1 MNLEKYTIY
10 NILIKYRYL
19 HIVLFIMFVFSLLFT
34 NIKTIK
40 NYSVYFLNG
49 LGIYTEEVKNVEI
62 TSNDYNEPGSWH
74 IDKHAEWVDTD
85 KAKIT
90 FDVNTVLKSGQ
101 RKKDIILVMDT
112 SESMMFNGKMDK
124 AKEDSIDL
132 IDRIMDDVNNRIA
145 LIRFSTN
152 AEILSSFTNDAV
164 FLRNKIEDMYSD
176 GDTNYY
182 DALLKVTSILEGYTQ
197 ESGKDLIMLFI
208 TDGFPSI
215 AISKH
220 VGTYQLLKNAHPY
233 LKAYGIQY
241 EMGADVIE
249 DIKKISDR
257 QFVAKKENLKNILFD
272 ATFDPDL
279 YDYFTIEDYLDNNYF
294 ENVTVDKIE
303 VNTGTVSVDG
313 NKITWDL
320 TDNSEFKTGMQGSM
334 RIIAKLKDEYINTD
348 GLFPT
353 NIKEKI
359 VSKANGGNENS
370 VESNLT
376 PILKNYFEVKYEVNA
391 PSTCSLPGYP
401 NEKHYVYQ
409 NVTKKTIDLFCEGYL
424 FKGWKIDSNDDED
437 IIHINDD
444 VFKMPTHDVTIRGTW
459 TKQAVT
465 KTMDGTV
472 KQKATLYKVF
482 QDYNG
487 TYSREYTGAH
497 QDSMAGDG
505 DKKIYM
511 WTADTTKDIS
521 NKNNV
526 IFGDFCWEMVRTTDT
541 GGVKLIYNGEA
552 VNDKCLDTREKH
564 NGIKYGGNQSSF
576 SSNYYYGTDYEYD
589 EGTKKYRLNGT
600 KFRETWSS
608 STAESLNGTY
618 TCKLSTENGTC
629 STLYYIYGKYS
640 DEYPIYLSLTSR
652 DTPFY
657 SIGNSSYNTIS
668 YYSLA
673 GFGYMYNKYYIYDDL
688 DYKIEYMLYK
698 TQISTRL
705 VYSDTYRYENGR
717 YYIDDENAHGADE
730 LNNSEEL
737 VGKYIF
743 TWPSHDSYNGNYNDG
758 SIGYVISATD
768 GEIRYVSLRN
778 GDTIDSVDNTYTFG
792 SDYTPNDDGT
802 YTILTPVNIT
812 KRDWFTQKNN
822 MNNKFVCKN
831 AVDNK
836 CEDIWYIYYVSDN
849 SFLYNSVN
857 DKYLFSNGFTY
868 EDGSYI
874 LDNTRIET
882 WYFGDTRLKS
892 HHYTCFDLTGQC
904 EEIKFVAAINNLGLS
919 YLTLK
924 NGESI
929 NDAVINM
936 TSVPDINKNDSN
948 AKMTIEKWYEHNLLE
963 LADYTEDV
971 IFCNNRTLENLGS
984 YDPNTGDP
992 TKYLTIKPNNSNTMK
1007 CAQETD
1013 MFSVSNPKAKLKYKV
1028 GLINKDEHKNARLKL
1043 LSNDSNSKYL
1053 WTISPSGFSGSVSME
1068 CQNNGGCGAS
1078 MNQAMRPVIS
1088 LIPEIEYISGDGS
1101 MDDPFKID
1109 TTGNN

>member
-1 MNLEKYTIY
+1 MKLEKYTIY

-40 NYSVYFLNG
+40 NYSVHFLNG

-112 SESMMFNGKMDK
+112 SESMLFNGKMDK

-176 GDTNYY
+176 GDTNYN

-197 ESGKDLIMLFI
+197 ESGKDLIMLFV

-220 VGTYQLLKNAHPY
+220 VGTYQLLKSAYPY

-241 EMGADVIE
+241 EMGAAVIE

-257 QFVAKKENLKNILFD
+257 QFVAKKENLRNILFD

-294 ENVTVDKIE
+294 ENVTVDKVE

-320 TDNSEFKTGMQGSM
+320 IDNSEFKTGMQGSM

-348 GLFPT
+348 GLYPT

-370 VESNLT
+370 IESNLT

-391 PSTCSLPGYP
+391 PSTCSLPGYQ
-401 NEKHYVYQ
+401 NEKYYVYQ

-424 FKGWKIDSNDDED
+424 FKGWKIDSADDRD

-444 VFKMPTHDVTIRGTW
+444 MFKMPTHDVTIRGTW
-459 TKQAVT
+459 TKQAIT

-487 TYSREYTGAH
+487 TFSVEYTDEH
-497 QDSMAGDG
+497 QDSMAGAG
-505 DKKIYM
+505 DKKIYT
-511 WTADTTKDIS
+511 WTTDTTKDIS

-526 IFGDFCWEMVRTTDT
+526 IFGDKCWEMYRTTDT

-552 VNDKCLDTREKH
+552 EDDKCLDTRGTH
-564 NGIKYGGNQSSF
+564 NGMKYGLSRFSF
-576 SSNYYYGTDYEYD
+576 SSEYYYGTDFVYD
-589 EGTKKYRLNGT
+589 EGTKKFRLSGT
-600 KFRETWSS
+600 KFRETWSI
-608 STAESLNGTY
+608 STAESLNGKY
-618 TCKLSTENGTC
+618 TCMLNTENGSC
-629 STLYYIYGKYS
+629 STLYYINGIDS
-640 DEYPIYLSLTSR
+640 DDYPFYISYTANN
-652 DTPFY
+652 TPFY
-657 SIGNSSYNTIS
+657 SVGSSAYNDIP
-668 YYSLA
+668 YYSIA
-673 GFGYMYNKYYIYDDL
+673 GAGYMYNKYYIYNTKNA
-688 DYKIEYMLYK
+688 KIEYMLNK
-698 TQISTRL
+698 TQISQTLR
-705 VYSDTYRYENGR
+705 YSDTYSY
-717 YYIDDENAHGADE
+717 DDETHYYKFNDSDAHSPDE

-743 TWPSHDSYNGNYNDG
+743 TSPSHNTSDHYYYTSFM
-758 SIGYVISATD
+758 GYVVSATD
-768 GEIRYVSLRN
+768 GEIRYVVLCDGASLESA
-778 GDTIDSVDNTYTFG
+778 DYTYTFG
-792 SDYTPNDDGT
+792 SSYSPNPDGT
-802 YTILTPVNIT
+802 YTIDDPINIS
-812 KRDWFTQKNN
+812 KRDWFTYKNN
-822 MNNKFVCKN
+822 MKNKFVCKN

-836 CEDIWYIYYVSDN
+836 CEDVWFIYYMSDSTFMYNSIQDNYIY
-849 SFLYNSVN
+849 
-857 DKYLFSNGFTY
+857 SNGFIY
-868 EDGSYI
+868 ENGSYK
-874 LDNTRIET
+874 LDSDRINT
-882 WYFGDTRLKS
+882 WYFGDTRLKN
-892 HHYTCFDLTGQC
+892 HHYTCFDLTGEC
-904 EEIKFVAAINNLGLS
+904 EELNFVTSTSNNGLQ
-919 YLTLK
+919 YITLK
-924 NGESI
+924 NGESVT
-929 NDAVINM
+929 DAITNM
-936 TSVPDINKNDSN
+936 SSALDINKNDSA
-948 AKMTIEKWYEHNLLE
+948 AKMVVDKWYEQNLIE
-963 LADYTEDV
+963 YADYTEDV
-971 IFCNNRTLENLGS
+971 IFCNNRKVQDLGS
-984 YDPNTGDP
+984 YNPNTGDP
-992 TKYLTIKPNNSNTMK
+992 TKYMSFRFDNYKLN
-1007 CAQETD
+1007 CGQETD

-1028 GLINKDEHKNARLKL
+1028 GLISSEEARYARLKI
-1043 LSNDSNSKYL
+1043 SDSESTKF
-1053 WTISPSGFSGSVSME
+1053 WTITPSSYGGGASIYCSSSS
-1068 CQNNGGCGAS
+1068 GCGTT
-1078 MNQAMRPVIS
+1078 MNLPIRPVIS
-1088 LIPEIEYISGDGS
+1088 LIPDIEYISGDGS